1 MSAPRIELR
10 YAPRMDATLG
20 SLGELSA
27 LAAIYERALEKKKAV
42 GRWESPDGLDA
53 ERPENDCAEPSIRD

>member
-1 MSAPRIELR
+1 
-10 YAPRMDATLG
+10 MDATLG